1 MQMILPPNEGNWF
14 SSFIWYARLMLK
26 RIYWQLTER
35 LRKRYRVELIDDET
49 LSQSRQF
56 FLRPI
61 TVAITS
67 ILALILVV
75 VGTGA
80 LFVFTPK
87 LHRLIPN
94 YEDPGVMQA
103 RKDSLLEVVKSAENR
118 LEIYE
123 AYSKSLRNVA
133 GVDDQELD
141 FDSTQMEALREDQE
155 ANLPQTMPTPSPDP
169 AVSSDYSGQVL
180 QETVYVSR
188 PSKENSSSGGIR
200 QRSTSKGEW
209 LQKLFVPL
217 VGEIKREYN
226 ESSRHY
232 GVDIVADENT
242 LIRAASDGFVVLSE
256 YSDTNGWVI
265 GVATEGDIVTFYKH
279 NSRLL
284 KNAGTY
290 VYAGEPIAVIGDS
303 GENSSGMHLHFEL
316 WYDGKPVNPQNY
328 LEFTK

>member
-1 MQMILPPNEGNWF
+1 
-14 SSFIWYARLMLK
+14 MLK
-26 RIYWQLTER
+26 RIYWQLAER

-75 VGTGA
+75 AGTGA

-94 YEDPGVMQA
+94 YEDPEVMQA
-103 RKDSLLEVVKSAENR
+103 RKDSLLEVVKSAEGR

-123 AYSKSLRNVA
+123 AYSQSLRNVA
-133 GVDDQELD
+133 GVEDQELD
-141 FDSTQMEALREDQE
+141 FDSTQMEALMEDQE
-155 ANLPQTMPTPSPDP
+155 AYLPESMPQPSPDP
-169 AVSSDYSGQVL
+169 AIQNDYSGQIVP
-180 QETVYVSR
+180 ETVYVTR
-188 PSKENSSSGGIR
+188 PAQEISSTAVLP
-200 QRSTSKGEW
+200 QMSTSQVEW

-217 VGEIKREYN
+217 TGEIKRGYN
-226 ESSRHY
+226 ESGRHY
-232 GVDIVADENT
+232 GVDIVAEENT
-242 LIRAASDGFVVLSE
+242 LIRASADGFVVLSE
-256 YSDTNGWVI
+256 YSDKNGWVI

-284 KNAGTY
+284 KDAGTY
-290 VYAGEPIAVIGDS
+290 VYAGETIAVIGNS

-316 WYDGKPVNPQNY
+316 WHDGKPVNPQDY